1 MKPILK
7 IEGNIARSVNPYG
20 CRQEVLN
27 QINYVKSKGKYKGP
41 KKVLILGGSSSY
53 GLATRITTAFGSDAD
68 TINVSYERGPKNLDN
83 LGSAG
88 WYNNIFFR
96 EFAEQAGLIAKN
108 FIGDAYSMDMK
119 KQVIDYI
126 KQEFGGEI
134 DLLVYSLAAPKR
146 MGPDGKQS

>member
-68 TINVSYERGPKNLDN
+68 TINVSYERGPKHLDN

-88 WYNNIFFR
+88 WY
-96 EFAEQAGLIAKN
+96 
-108 FIGDAYSMDMK
+108 
-119 KQVIDYI
+119 
-126 KQEFGGEI
+126 
-134 DLLVYSLAAPKR
+134 
-146 MGPDGKQS
+146 